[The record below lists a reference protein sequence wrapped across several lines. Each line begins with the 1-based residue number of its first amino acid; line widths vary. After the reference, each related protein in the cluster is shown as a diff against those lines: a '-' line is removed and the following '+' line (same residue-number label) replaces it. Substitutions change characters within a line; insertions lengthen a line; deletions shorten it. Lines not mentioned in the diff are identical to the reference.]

1 MPSRRLACSFCMPA
15 GDPFLLCSHGSARGR
30 PARQRGEHSQ
40 KQCQTMPNNAANKTC
55 SGAPRR
61 AMASKAVEKMKKMA
75 VKAEDM
81 DEDDAFDG
89 DEDYDQAP
97 TSRGKTTPKKF
108 KARVVNGSAPST
120 PMSKRCVMVVFSLW
134 RAWTHPSRHPSSG
147 CNQRER
153 FLVGVSFFPAKNPR
167 VDLAA

>member
-1 MPSRRLACSFCMPA
+1 MV
-15 GDPFLLCSHGSARGR
+15 ARETGVS
-30 PARQRGEHSQ
+30 PGNLPGNPGKSLGKALGVKVNAKTARAKVRG
-40 KQCQTMPNNAANKTC
+40 
-55 SGAPRR
+55 
-61 AMASKAVEKMKKMA
+61 KMA

-153 FLVGVSFFPAKNPR
+153 FLVGVAFFPAKKP
-167 VDLAA
+167 

>member
-1 MPSRRLACSFCMPA
+1 MAGKKASSDGRGSAKSTPVKQKQMKNKKACDVSSAPCSPA
-15 GDPFLLCSHGSARGR
+15 GRG
-30 PARQRGEHSQ
+30 
-40 KQCQTMPNNAANKTC
+40 T
-55 SGAPRR
+55 PRR

-97 TSRGKTTPKKF
+97 TSRGRTTPKKF

-120 PMSKRCVMVVFSLW
+120 PMSKRCVMVVFFTLASVDASIETSELGMQSA
-134 RAWTHPSRHPSSG
+134 REISRRRFFFSRQKSPSRFSSVKEG
-147 CNQRER
+147 
-153 FLVGVSFFPAKNPR
+153 
-167 VDLAA
+167 

>member
-1 MPSRRLACSFCMPA
+1 MAGKKASSDGRGSAKSTPVKQKQMKNKKACDVSSAPCSPA
-15 GDPFLLCSHGSARGR
+15 GRG
-30 PARQRGEHSQ
+30 
-40 KQCQTMPNNAANKTC
+40 T
-55 SGAPRR
+55 PRR

-134 RAWTHPSRHPSSG
+134 RAWTHPSRHPSGMQSA
-147 CNQRER
+147 REISRRRVFFSRQKSLSR
-153 FLVGVSFFPAKNPR
+153 FSSVNEG
-167 VDLAA
+167 

>member
-1 MPSRRLACSFCMPA
+1 MAGKKASSDGRGSAKSTPVKQKQMKNKKACDVSSAPCSPA
-15 GDPFLLCSHGSARGR
+15 GRG
-30 PARQRGEHSQ
+30 
-40 KQCQTMPNNAANKTC
+40 T
-55 SGAPRR
+55 PRR

-97 TSRGKTTPKKF
+97 TARGRTTPKKF

-120 PMSKRCVMVVFSLW
+120 PMSKRCAMVVFFILASVDASIETSELGMQSAREISRRLSLI
-134 RAWTHPSRHPSSG
+134 HI
-147 CNQRER
+147 
-153 FLVGVSFFPAKNPR
+153 
-167 VDLAA
+167 

>member
-1 MPSRRLACSFCMPA
+1 MAGKKASSDSRGSAKSTPVKQKQMKNKKACDVSSAPCSPA
-15 GDPFLLCSHGSARGR
+15 GRG
-30 PARQRGEHSQ
+30 
-40 KQCQTMPNNAANKTC
+40 T
-55 SGAPRR
+55 PRR

-97 TSRGKTTPKKF
+97 TSRGRTTPKKF

-120 PMSKRCVMVVFSLW
+120 PMSKRCVMVVFFTLASVDASIETSELGMQSA
-134 RAWTHPSRHPSSG
+134 REISSA
-147 CNQRER
+147 C
-153 FLVGVSFFPAKNPR
+153 LFFPPKIPESI
-167 VDLAA
+167 

>member
-1 MPSRRLACSFCMPA
+1 MAGKKASSDGRGSAKSTPVKQKQMKNKKACDVSSAPCSPA
-15 GDPFLLCSHGSARGR
+15 GRG
-30 PARQRGEHSQ
+30 
-40 KQCQTMPNNAANKTC
+40 T
-55 SGAPRR
+55 PRR

-97 TSRGKTTPKKF
+97 TSRGRTTPKKF

-120 PMSKRCVMVVFSLW
+120 PMSKRCVMVVFFTLASVDASIETSELGMQSA
-134 RAWTHPSRHPSSG
+134 REISSA
-147 CNQRER
+147 C
-153 FLVGVSFFPAKNPR
+153 LFFPPKIPESI
-167 VDLAA
+167 